1 MILFLLF
8 SCMTTAQK
16 IHFSKP
22 KRDSEFINWVL
33 SYPEAISVM
42 IFCIF
47 LGFFIIL
54 LKCRHRMQNQ
64 YEAKPLLLS
73 KAIKTLVKKA

>member
-1 MILFLLF
+1 MILFLLL
-8 SCMTTAQK
+8 SCMTSAQK

-22 KRDSEFINWVL
+22 ERNNEFINWVL
-33 SYPEAISVM
+33 SYPEAISVV
-42 IFCIF
+42 ILCIL

-54 LKCRHRMQNQ
+54 LKCRHRAQSQ

-73 KAIKTLVKKA
+73 NSVRTLVKKA